1 MLMCASSFLWFSAG
15 VAAGAPLWLALVFW
29 LSRRTW
35 RTARKLSTRSKKHEH
50 LVELGQLVGGLA
62 HEIKNPLSTI
72 SLNLQLLGEDLRLE
86 DDETHRRLLRRL
98 SSVQEETVRVR
109 DILEDFLRFAGKI
122 ELSLQVVDLG
132 RLIEELVDFFSPQ
145 ADTARI
151 ILRTSI
157 GPEPVRCSV
166 DPDLVKQAILNLLL
180 NAVQAMKEGGE
191 LLVRL
196 TGARGKAI
204 IEVIDTGPGIGKDDL
219 EKIFN
224 IYYST
229 KERGTGLGL
238 PTTRRIIRELDGT
251 IRVESEVGKGTRF
264 VITLPAAK

>member
-1 MLMCASSFLWFSAG
+1 MLASYFLWFFVGA
-15 VAAGAPLWLALVFW
+15 VASGLISVSLVLW

-72 SLNLQLLGEDLRLE
+72 SLNLQLLGEDLRVH

-109 DILEDFLRFAGKI
+109 DILDDFLRFAGKI
-122 ELSLQVVDLG
+122 ELSLDVVDLAG
-132 RLIEELVDFFSPQ
+132 LIEELVDFFSPQ
-145 ADTARI
+145 ADAARI

-157 GPEPVRCSV
+157 PPEPVKCRV
-166 DPDLVKQAILNLLL
+166 DPNLVKQAILNLLL

-196 TGARGKAI
+196 TEAKSKAI
-204 IEVIDTGPGIGKDDL
+204 IEVIDTGPGIPKDDL

-229 KERGTGLGL
+229 KARGTGLGL
-238 PTTRRIIRELDGT
+238 PTTRRIVRELDGT
-251 IRVESEVGKGTRF
+251 IKVESEVGKGTRF
-264 VITLPAAK
+264 VISLPAAK

>member
-1 MLMCASSFLWFSAG
+1 
-15 VAAGAPLWLALVFW
+15 LWLALVFW

-35 RTARKLSTRSKKHEH
+35 RTARKLSKRSRKHEH

-72 SLNLQLLGEDLRLE
+72 SLNLQLLGEDLRLQ
-86 DDETHRRLLRRL
+86 DDEMHRRLLRRL

-109 DILEDFLRFAGKI
+109 EILDDFLHFAGKI
-122 ELSLQVVDLG
+122 ELSLQVVDVG
-132 RLIEELVDFFSPQ
+132 GLIEELVDFFSPQ
-145 ADTARI
+145 ADAARI
-151 ILRTSI
+151 ILRTSM
-157 GPEPVRCSV
+157 PPQPVKCNV
-166 DPDLVKQAILNLLL
+166 DPNLVKQAILNLLL

-196 TGARGKAI
+196 TGAKGKAI
-204 IEVIDTGPGIGKDDL
+204 IEVIDTGPGIPRDDL

-229 KERGTGLGL
+229 KARGTGLGL
-238 PTTRRIIRELDGT
+238 PTTRRIIRELDGS
-251 IRVESEVGKGTRF
+251 IKVESEVGKGTRF
-264 VITLPAAK
+264 VITLPAMK